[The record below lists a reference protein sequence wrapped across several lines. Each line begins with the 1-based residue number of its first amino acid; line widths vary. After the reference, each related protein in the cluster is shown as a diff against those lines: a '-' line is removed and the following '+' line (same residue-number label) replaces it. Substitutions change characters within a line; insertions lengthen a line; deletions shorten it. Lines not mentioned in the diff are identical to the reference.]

1 MRRCQKLSHGF
12 AFECYYCGKF
22 FARADKQGRR
32 IENCSGVPGIIYIFN
47 NKHLITF
54 EDNFKS
60 KGGMA
65 MAMYCD
71 FDCYNPEQKTM
82 FVLSYVLIV
91 AFDPHL
97 NLRKVIVQR
106 SYRYSLEQ
114 LTMIDYL
121 TNDQMSFIDVTLV
134 KQLND
139 IAQEVSR
146 RKCKNDLYERKNL
159 IDNKNKNLKV
169 RWKQSVWFR
178 YDKTITDWLYK
189 TKSRHKL
196 DDF

>member
-1 MRRCQKLSHGF
+1 MHGF
-12 AFECYYCGKF
+12 AFECFYCGKF
-22 FARADKQGRR
+22 FARADKQERH

-65 MAMYCD
+65 MVMYCD

-91 AFDPHL
+91 AFHPHL

-121 TNDQMSFIDVTLV
+121 ANDQMSFIEHPIDWQTNKCVICKMSSKIDPLGYDVPNCLTV
-134 KQLND
+134 
-139 IAQEVSR
+139 IFS
-146 RKCKNDLYERKNL
+146 
-159 IDNKNKNLKV
+159 
-169 RWKQSVWFR
+169 
-178 YDKTITDWLYK
+178 
-189 TKSRHKL
+189 L
-196 DDF
+196 DMNTNF

>member
-1 MRRCQKLSHGF
+1 M
-12 AFECYYCGKF
+12 
-22 FARADKQGRR
+22 
-32 IENCSGVPGIIYIFN
+32 
-47 NKHLITF
+47 
-54 EDNFKS
+54 
-60 KGGMA
+60 
-65 MAMYCD
+65 
-71 FDCYNPEQKTM
+71 
-82 FVLSYVLIV
+82 SYVLIV
-91 AFDPHL
+91 AFHSHQ
-97 NLRKVIVQR
+97 NLRKFTVQR
-106 SYRYSLEQ
+106 SDGHLLEQ

-121 TNDQMSFIDVTLV
+121 TNDQMSFINVTLV

-146 RKCKNDLYERKNL
+146 RKCKNDLYERKNP